1 MMKLQFNAFD
11 MDLFPKLRRGREGQA
26 YNSFLKH
33 RQIIFLQQ
41 IWVEC
46 LFFPHFR
53 PFLYK
58 KPKYFH

>member
-41 IWVEC
+41 IWVE
-46 LFFPHFR
+46 
-53 PFLYK
+53 
-58 KPKYFH
+58 